1 MKNFIQSLSA
11 RLEFAFVVGAAF
23 GYIIVISFLRGIGF
37 LPQKVYDGR
46 HLLAIVIFE
55 MIVGA
60 VLVSFL
66 WLRNWRPRTIG
77 LRPTLKDT
85 GIGLLLLVAAMLAY
99 YVVWYMVWLFSPVTI
114 AHVHAIYAQLKSPTH
129 PSVAAV
135 LGNSCINATFEEV
148 FVSGYVITAVRRWRS
163 PMFAASVSVAIR
175 LLYHLYQRE
184 MAFIGVLP
192 LGLLF
197 ASWYVRSGR
206 LWPLI
211 VAHAIEDFVAL
222 MH

>member
-1 MKNFIQSLSA
+1 M
-11 RLEFAFVVGAAF
+11 VGVAF
-23 GYIIVISFLRGIGF
+23 GYAIVISMLRGIGS
-37 LPQKVYDGR
+37 LPQKVYDGH
-46 HLLAIVIFE
+46 HLVTLAIFE
-55 MIVGA
+55 LAIGA

-99 YVVWYMVWLFSPVTI
+99 CAIWYTVWLVSPATI
-114 AHVHAIYAQLKSPTH
+114 AHVRTIYAQLKGSTH
-129 PSVAAV
+129 PSVPTV
-135 LGNSCINATFEEV
+135 LGNSSINATFEEV
-148 FVSGYVITAVRRWRS
+148 FVSGYVITAVRRWRG

-192 LGLLF
+192 VGLIF
-197 ASWYVRSGR
+197 AGWYVRSGR

-211 VAHAIEDFVAL
+211 VAHAIEDFAAL
-222 MH
+222 LV